1 VPTFKF
7 RRIVEVGQKTKLF
20 LDLKGGVVRGAV
32 TDLDPRPAR
41 QSKRLARQSRRIRA
55 QSRRLEEY
63 QRRFELLKELVPE
76 QDLKRVLWESG
87 MPHEAQWWR
96 SWMKRTFP
104 QHDAENR
111 KLALQHEHL
120 DPELPLQERIVE
132 HLSVPQG
139 EEVSIL
145 DVGAGPMTRL
155 GKKWDGRTV
164 EITAIDPLADYYNRQ
179 LNKLGVT
186 PLVRTQPGEVE
197 RLTDHFPMNH
207 FDLVYMHNALD
218 HSYDPLKGIQQMLE
232 VVKPGSYVLLEHFIN
247 EAETTGYHGLHQ
259 WNFRADGDHFVIW
272 NRETHYSVNNV
283 LGDEAQTT
291 VVEQI
296 PAEKTPNMKRGKLFV
311 RLQKR

>member
-20 LDLKGGVVRGAV
+20 LDLKGGVVRGEV
-32 TDLDPRPAR
+32 PNLGPRPAR

-63 QRRFELLKELVPE
+63 QRQIELLKELVPE
-76 QDLKRVLWESG
+76 NDLKRVLWESG
-87 MPHEAQWWR
+87 MRHEAQWWR
-96 SWMKRTFP
+96 KEMKRAFP
-104 QHDAENR
+104 QRNAEDR
-111 KLALQHEHL
+111 KLALQHDHL

-132 HLSVPQG
+132 HLNVPQG
-139 EEVSIL
+139 EVVSIL
-145 DVGAGPMTRL
+145 DIGAGPLTRL
-155 GKKWDGRTV
+155 GKKWQGRTV

-179 LNKLGVT
+179 LDKLGVT

-197 RLTDHFPMNH
+197 RLTDHFPTNH

-218 HSYDPLKGIQQMLE
+218 HSYDPLKGIRQMLE
-232 VVKPGSYVLLEHFIN
+232 VVKPGSYVLLDHFIN

-259 WNFRADGDHFVIW
+259 WNFCADGDHFAIW

-296 PAEKTPNMKRGKLFV
+296 PAEKTPNRKRGKLFV